1 MDDVERAIVGTA
13 YKRHG
18 KQNAILRGLDIAGPK
33 LRGYIQQA
41 KRIAKDNTLIVHCWR
56 GGMRSGFLSWLL
68 EFYGFKVFVLK
79 GGYKS
84 FRKCML
90 DEISKERNIQVLGG
104 PTGSGKT
111 EILHAIRSQG
121 NQVLDLEGLAHHKG
135 SSFGA
140 LGETAPPSQEMFE
153 NEIGL
158 ELIQSDAQKIL
169 WVEDESRLIGN
180 KVIPQALWDQMR
192 SAKVWYLDIP
202 FEVRL
207 DYIVKM
213 YGVFPVEALMDA
225 TQRIEKRIGPQQTKE
240 ALQALRDGDLR
251 KGLFYSLVYYDK
263 AYRHKTDQRTK
274 ESVFLVSSDVV
285 DAERNAQLILSAQN
299 KI

>member
-1 MDDVERAIVGTA
+1 
-13 YKRHG
+13 
-18 KQNAILRGLDIAGPK
+18 
-33 LRGYIQQA
+33 
-41 KRIAKDNTLIVHCWR
+41 
-56 GGMRSGFLSWLL
+56 
-68 EFYGFKVFVLK
+68 
-79 GGYKS
+79 
-84 FRKCML
+84 
-90 DEISKERNIQVLGG
+90 
-104 PTGSGKT
+104 
-111 EILHAIRSQG
+111 
-121 NQVLDLEGLAHHKG
+121 
-135 SSFGA
+135 
-140 LGETAPPSQEMFE
+140 
-153 NEIGL
+153 
-158 ELIQSDAQKIL
+158 
-169 WVEDESRLIGN
+169 
-180 KVIPQALWDQMR
+180 
-192 SAKVWYLDIP
+192 LDIP

-251 KGLFYSLVYYDK
+251 KGLSYSLVYYDK